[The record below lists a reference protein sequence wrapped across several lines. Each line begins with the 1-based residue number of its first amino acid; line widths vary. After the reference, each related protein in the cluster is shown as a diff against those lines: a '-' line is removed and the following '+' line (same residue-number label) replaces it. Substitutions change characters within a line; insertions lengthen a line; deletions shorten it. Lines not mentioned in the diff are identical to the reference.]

1 MCYDEPMVVRYL
13 ARHALVGVFG
23 AALVGTAAQSSGQS
37 NASSEDIILGAW
49 SDPEKCNRGN
59 ATRLAFDQVI
69 AQGAALNG
77 RCVAV
82 EGYWAASALFT
93 RQRDGNR
100 DRSNVARA
108 LRKNRIGIYARE
120 EVLEAAPT
128 RATRYLMVGVVGQCE
143 TEWPDA
149 MMVMGYCHYTGGP
162 ILKIAETSPVRT
174 ISAR

>member
-1 MCYDEPMVVRYL
+1 MIVTHL
-13 ARHALVGVFG
+13 ARHALAGVVGIT
-23 AALVGTAAQSSGQS
+23 LVGTAAQSSGQS

-59 ATRLAFDQVI
+59 ATQIAFDQII
-69 AQGAALNG
+69 ARGAALNG

-82 EGYWAASALFT
+82 EGYWAARALFT

-108 LRKNRIGIYARE
+108 LRRSRIGIYARE
-120 EVLEAAPT
+120 EALEAAPT
-128 RATRYLMVGVVGQCE
+128 RATRYLMIGVVGQCE

-162 ILKIAETSPVRT
+162 ILKIAETVPVRNV
-174 ISAR
+174 SAR

>member
-1 MCYDEPMVVRYL
+1 MNVRHL
-13 ARHALVGVFG
+13 ARHALAGVVWI
-23 AALVGTAAQSSGQS
+23 ALAGTAAQSSGQS
-37 NASSEDIILGAW
+37 NASSEDIILRAW
-49 SDPEKCNRGN
+49 SDPEKCSRGN
-59 ATRLAFDQVI
+59 ATQLAFGQVI

-82 EGYWAASALFT
+82 EGYWAARALFT

-100 DRSNVARA
+100 DWSDVARA
-108 LRKNRIGIYARE
+108 LRRSRIGIYARE

-162 ILKIAETSPVRT
+162 ILKVAEAVPFRT
-174 ISAR
+174 VNAR